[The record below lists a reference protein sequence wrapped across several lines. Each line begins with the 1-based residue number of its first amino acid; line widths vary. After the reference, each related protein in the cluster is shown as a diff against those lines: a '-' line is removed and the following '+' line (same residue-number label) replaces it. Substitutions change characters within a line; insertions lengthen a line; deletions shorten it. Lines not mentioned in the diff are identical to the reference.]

1 LKLDRQA
8 ELILAI
14 SPVRVRGQRGARP
27 WWSRGSGLWLASPDS
42 SARPEWGRH
51 LRSGPSS
58 SSALTDWPGWA
69 CVI

>member
-42 SARPEWGRH
+42 SARP
-51 LRSGPSS
+51 
-58 SSALTDWPGWA
+58 
-69 CVI
+69 